1 MNTMTIDE
9 RVKEDLNELCN
20 GGNAPGKIQAA
31 LALDGLVAAKQGQTS
46 FSTKGLPGY
55 YCGDRGART
64 VLVMLNPGQDVKDA
78 DDGLMERVRFLGMN
92 GVDDIVG
99 FHRGCRDYGHIDQSR
114 PDNFDLKQAF
124 FLHKWSRD
132 SGISFPEG
140 FCPDSVGQTLLDAK
154 ENVLTQ
160 KLQLELIPYASSSFS
175 SFNKDKLTLVVPYVE
190 TLFEEL
196 FSQERKYVIFCSRKF
211 ERMFQEYNKANPGAV
226 IVNRVHERWKP
237 AGRKV
242 SGSCSKVVINYRGKS
257 MKALIANTFPH
268 QALPNAKALME
279 DYGEYCYRN
288 Y

>member
-1 MNTMTIDE
+1 MTIDQ
-9 RVKEDLNELCN
+9 RIKKDLNELYN
-20 GGNAPGKIQAA
+20 GGNTPGVIQDA

-55 YCGDRGART
+55 YCGDREAKT
-64 VLVMLNPGQDVKDA
+64 VLVMLNPGKDVGKADA
-78 DDGLMERVRFLGMN
+78 DLIKDVTFLKMQ
-92 GVDDIVG
+92 GVNDITG
-99 FHRGCRDYGHIDQSR
+99 FHQGCRNYGHIDRAR

-124 FLHKWSRD
+124 FLHKWPKD
-132 SGISFPEG
+132 SGITFPKG

-175 SFNKDKLTLVVPYVE
+175 SFQKSKLPLVVPYVE
-190 TLFEEL
+190 SLFNEL
-196 FSQERKYVIFCSRKF
+196 FSKDRKYVIFCSKKF
-211 ERMFQEYNKANPGAV
+211 ESVFQEYNKSNPGSV
-226 IVNRVHERWKP
+226 IVNRVQNQWKP
-237 AGRKV
+237 VGRKI
-242 SGSCSKVVINYRGKS
+242 SGSCSKVIINYQGKS